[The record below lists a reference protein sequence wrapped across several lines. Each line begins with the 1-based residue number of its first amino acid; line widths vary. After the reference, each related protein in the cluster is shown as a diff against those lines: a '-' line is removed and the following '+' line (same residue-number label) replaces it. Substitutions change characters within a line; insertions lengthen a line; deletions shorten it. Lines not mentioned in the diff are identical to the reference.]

1 MPLNEFEK
9 AVLEQMLRQAS
20 GNLLPLLRKQIKG
33 ASVVKPQEYRCGFFF
48 TELKVKQVSKSIEGK
63 VIQNACAD
71 IEGFDQPI
79 LFLLFL
85 RDGVIHQMEGATID
99 DSTVD
104 IDFSKIIGAPQGQEL
119 PLLGT

>member
-1 MPLNEFEK
+1 M
-9 AVLEQMLRQAS
+9 R
-20 GNLLPLLRKQIKG
+20 NL
-33 ASVVKPQEYRCGFFF
+33 F
-48 TELKVKQVSKSIEGK
+48 TELKVKQVSKSIEAK

-71 IEGFDQPI
+71 IEGFDQPM

-85 RDGVIHQMEGATID
+85 RDGVILQMEGATID

-104 IDFSKIIGAPQGQEL
+104 IDFSKIIGAPQGQEI

>member
-1 MPLNEFEK
+1 MRN
-9 AVLEQMLRQAS
+9 
-20 GNLLPLLRKQIKG
+20 
-33 ASVVKPQEYRCGFFF
+33 FF
-48 TELKVKQVSKSIEGK
+48 TELKVKQVSKPIEAK

-71 IEGFDQPI
+71 IEGFDQPM

-104 IDFSKIIGAPQGQEL
+104 IDFSKIIGAPQGQEI